1 VIPDSHNDLVQAA
14 LPAVMVTLL
23 KDGRPQASVV
33 WFDVAEDVFRVNS
46 ERGRLK
52 VRNMER
58 DPRVTLLIVDPQNQH
73 RYLEVRGDVVSIEEE
88 GALEHRAQLDLRYLG
103 PDHVTDPAND
113 HGSRVIVSIKPVKVV
128 AYG

>member
-33 WFDVAEDVFRVNS
+33 WFDVVEDVFRVNS
-46 ERGRLK
+46 ERGRL
-52 VRNMER
+52 
-58 DPRVTLLIVDPQNQH
+58 
-73 RYLEVRGDVVSIEEE
+73 
-88 GALEHRAQLDLRYLG
+88 
-103 PDHVTDPAND
+103 TDPAND
-113 HGSRVIVSIKPVKVV
+113 HGHRVIVSIKPMKVV